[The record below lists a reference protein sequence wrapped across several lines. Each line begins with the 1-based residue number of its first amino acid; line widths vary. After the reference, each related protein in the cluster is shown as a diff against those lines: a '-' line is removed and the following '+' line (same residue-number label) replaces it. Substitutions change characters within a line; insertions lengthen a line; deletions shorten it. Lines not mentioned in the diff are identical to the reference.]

1 MLKNTSVFIAALAAI
16 GTVVQAA
23 HTCKSG
29 LYYCGSAL
37 KNMKLKSKVQDEPLG
52 ANTLSVS
59 EYSFL
64 NHYIEDK
71 ELYHCGAGNDMKFT
85 KYCYN
90 GCIDAGRGKS
100 DYCR

>member
-16 GTVVQAA
+16 GTVVQA
-23 HTCKSG
+23 TCTCPKRTCTSG

-37 KNMKLKSKVQDEPLG
+37 KNMK
-52 ANTLSVS
+52 
-59 EYSFL
+59 YSFL

-71 ELYHCGAGNDMKFT
+71 ELYRCGAGNDMKFT

>member
-37 KNMKLKSKVQDEPLG
+37 KNM
-52 ANTLSVS
+52 N
-59 EYSFL
+59 YSFL
-64 NHYIEDK
+64 NHFIEDK
-71 ELYHCGAGNDMKFT
+71 ELYHCGAGNVAMLSFED
-85 KYCYN
+85 
-90 GCIDAGRGKS
+90 
-100 DYCR
+100 